1 MITDCYNDEQQEYQ
15 AFLDIRY
22 PEFVRSAL
30 KILFANVDDK
40 IFFNN
45 YHCDK
50 TYIILVISIRVEL
63 GTFFKCFSHERLN
76 EKVRL

>member
-1 MITDCYNDEQQEYQ
+1 MITDCYNDEQHEYQ
-15 AFLDIRY
+15 TFLDIRC
-22 PEFVRSAL
+22 PEFDQSAL
-30 KILFANVDDK
+30 KILFANVDK

-45 YHCDK
+45 YYCDK
-50 TYIILVISIRVEL
+50 TYIILVISKRVEL